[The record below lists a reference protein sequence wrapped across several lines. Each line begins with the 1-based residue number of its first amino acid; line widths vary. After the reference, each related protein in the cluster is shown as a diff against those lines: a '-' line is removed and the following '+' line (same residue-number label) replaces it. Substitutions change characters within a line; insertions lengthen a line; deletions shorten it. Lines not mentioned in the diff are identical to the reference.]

1 MILKIIACF
10 FMICHKRMMKSIH
23 AQILREGM
31 MIANAPYQSLQ
42 RQTLILSIKKLRMRN
57 IPVLNSSSNSVKK
70 RKETLVE
77 IEL

>member
-1 MILKIIACF
+1 
-10 FMICHKRMMKSIH
+10 MKSIH